1 MKAKDSV
8 LTIKLEQELRDAFS
22 AEAAAQ
28 DRPVS
33 SVLRELM
40 RDYLQRRRQDQFRQ
54 MKSDM
59 NFEQHG
65 A

>member
-1 MKAKDSV
+1 MKAKDAV
-8 LTIKLEQELRDAFS
+8 LTIKIEQELREAFA

-40 RDYLQRRRQDQFRQ
+40 RDYLSRRRPMAEMRHDQQ
-54 MKSDM
+54 S
-59 NFEQHG
+59 

>member
-1 MKAKDSV
+1 M
-8 LTIKLEQELRDAFS
+8 KLEQELRDAFS

-40 RDYLQRRRQDQFRQ
+40 RDYLQ
-54 MKSDM
+54 
-59 NFEQHG
+59 
-65 A
+65 